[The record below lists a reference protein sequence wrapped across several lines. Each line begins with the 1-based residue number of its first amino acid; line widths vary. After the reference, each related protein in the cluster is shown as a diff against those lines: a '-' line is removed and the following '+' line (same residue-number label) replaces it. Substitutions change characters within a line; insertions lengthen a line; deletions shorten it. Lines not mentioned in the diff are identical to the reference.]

1 MLSKEE
7 MLQLRTSYIE
17 IGKLVQRYGHG
28 RYNLRTLMGQVACI
42 DSNEEDNVK
51 LQYLLDSYNSMFCFK
66 EGLNEFAVCECDESR
81 ERCIELNKRFRN
93 ESQKI
98 WEILKGYIL

>member
-1 MLSKEE
+1 MLGKEE

-28 RYNLRTLMGQVACI
+28 RYNLSILMGQVVCI

-66 EGLNEFAVCECDESR
+66 EGLDEFAVCECDESR
-81 ERCIELNKRFRN
+81 ERCIELNQRFRR

-98 WEILKGYIL
+98 WDILKKYIL